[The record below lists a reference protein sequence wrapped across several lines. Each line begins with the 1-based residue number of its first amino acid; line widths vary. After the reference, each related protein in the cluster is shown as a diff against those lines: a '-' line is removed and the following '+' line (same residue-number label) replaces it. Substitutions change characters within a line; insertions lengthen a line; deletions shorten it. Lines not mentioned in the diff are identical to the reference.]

1 MLGKV
6 AGEFDLTA
14 EERVE
19 LAATK
24 KAHKMSQSNARYAN
38 MTPEQKKAKM
48 VMTEAQKLRKKAYHA
63 ARYQKLTPEER
74 KAKVAHEKVL
84 RHARS
89 AVKKA
94 KGK

>member
-6 AGEFDLTA
+6 EGEFDLTA

-19 LAATK
+19 LSAIK

-48 VMTEAQKLRKKAYHA
+48 VMTEAQKLRKKAYHV
-63 ARYQKLTPEER
+63 ARYQKLTPEKER
-74 KAKVAHEKVL
+74 RRWPMK
-84 RHARS
+84 RS
-89 AVKKA
+89 SAMRRVR
-94 KGK
+94 